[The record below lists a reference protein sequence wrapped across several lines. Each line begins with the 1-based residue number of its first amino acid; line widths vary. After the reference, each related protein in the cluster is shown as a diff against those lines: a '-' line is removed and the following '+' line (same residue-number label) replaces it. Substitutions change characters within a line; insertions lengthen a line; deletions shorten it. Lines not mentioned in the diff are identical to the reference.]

1 MCVCVCV
8 CVHAY
13 ACVCVCVCVCVRACE
28 RALPICIYVIVL
40 EKRSN
45 FAPDINFELRVQ
57 LNRAVS
63 EL

>member
-1 MCVCVCV
+1 MDPDGN
-8 CVHAY
+8 
-13 ACVCVCVCVCVRACE
+13 R
-28 RALPICIYVIVL
+28 LQNVIVL

-45 FAPDINFELRVQ
+45 FAPDINFELRVP